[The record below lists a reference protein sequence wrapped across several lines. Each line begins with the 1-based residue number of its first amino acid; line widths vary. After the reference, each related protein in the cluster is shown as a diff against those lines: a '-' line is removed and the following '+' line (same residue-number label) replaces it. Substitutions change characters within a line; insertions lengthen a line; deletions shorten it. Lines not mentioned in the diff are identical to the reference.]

1 MIGVVEL
8 TDRKGRRLKPE
19 HRSLLGLRCLWLEVP
34 APAGLGEK
42 RQARRV
48 RRGGGLLRE
57 AGVRRVLAA
66 AEFSN
71 WEALYQAGL
80 RPVEPEAFC
89 QAVAA
94 PLALAA
100 LTWQERRLEQ
110 AAVLLSGRRAEPA
123 LVRAAELLC
132 PRVRDLAV
140 DAGADGAALAAWLRG
155 EFGAAVRPP
164 ETVDADVALCFG
176 PEGAP
181 GRTVFRLWGS
191 EPVLAGF
198 LPALAGGGLPAGLD
212 RLPLLA
218 ALWEAGLLP
227 LETLRFLPP
236 NTKECT

>member
-1 MIGVVEL
+1 MIGVLEL
-8 TDRKGRRLKPE
+8 ADRRGRRLTPE
-19 HRSLLGLRCLWLEVP
+19 SRSLLGLRCLWLEVP
-34 APAGLGEK
+34 APAGLGE
-42 RQARRV
+42 RRRARRV
-48 RRGGGLLRE
+48 CRGGALLRA
-57 AGVRRVLAA
+57 AGVRRVLTAA
-66 AEFSN
+66 DFPY
-71 WEALYQAGL
+71 WEEVLRAGL

-94 PLALAA
+94 PLTLAA
-100 LTWQERRLEQ
+100 LTWQGRRPEQ

-140 DAGADGAALAAWLRG
+140 DAGREGAELAEWLRA
-155 EFGAAVRPP
+155 EFGAAVRPAGR
-164 ETVDADVALCFG
+164 ADVAVCFG

-181 GRTVFRLWGS
+181 GRTVFRLHGS
-191 EPVLAGF
+191 RPELAGF